1 MCFDFDQESACPPQ
15 HSLSYAFD
23 DGGHDVYICIA
34 SKRGTRAARMNSQK
48 FSFGKPPCVF
58 ENQFRLRLAHRM
70 HLDFQNLI
78 KICQSSPVRN
88 LADGQYG
95 IWETEMLNSKLVHRF
110 EFELWISLGF
120 ILF

>member
-1 MCFDFDQESACPPQ
+1 MCFDFDKESTCPPQ

-48 FSFGKPPCVF
+48 FSRAASMNSQKFSFGKPPCVF

-78 KICQSSPVRN
+78 NMPN
-88 LADGQYG
+88 LARDDFEVMARDDFEVLRDGP
-95 IWETEMLNSKLVHRF
+95 R
-110 EFELWISLGF
+110 
-120 ILF
+120 